1 MSLQTCL
8 HFFLL
13 WNTKEDVLKSVGKQT
28 VLDPIDFYSIFTHTM
43 ELNGTQIHLAT
54 NILQNNLFCIPQ
66 KKLCHTGL
74 KMMTEFSFLAALS
87 L

>member
-28 VLDPIDFYSIFTHTM
+28 VLGPIDFHSIFTHTM

-54 NILQNNLFCIPQ
+54 NILQNNLFCITQ
-66 KKLCHTGL
+66 KKVCHTGL
-74 KMMTEFSFLAALS
+74 KMMTEF
-87 L
+87 